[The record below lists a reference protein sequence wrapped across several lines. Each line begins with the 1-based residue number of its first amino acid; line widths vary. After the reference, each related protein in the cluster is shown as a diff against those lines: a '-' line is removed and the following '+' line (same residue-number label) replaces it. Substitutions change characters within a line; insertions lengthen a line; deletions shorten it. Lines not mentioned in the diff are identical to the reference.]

1 MALHLWRGLFYLLL
15 MVGSPEPQCSSN
27 VKSATPFCINKY
39 KFNIIIMKRISVFI
53 LLFFVLLFNIQAQTY
68 TLYEKWVDCGN
79 GCQLLDPYYSDGVTF
94 TWDGSVKNGKAH
106 GYGVATKF
114 KNGQFE
120 SKYEGIYK
128 NGIREGKGQ
137 FTHADG
143 SIKTGHFVNGQL
155 VGQGKMTTEDGHTYD
170 GCFVNYRMHGQGTIK
185 YANGASFVGFVADN
199 APHTGTFTN
208 YDGTITYLQQGNPV
222 EKITSVA
229 SKYLPKIG
237 QRVTEYFDK
246 DWNRCEAKTASY
258 YRLITYSAP
267 NTPKGVVKDY
277 YITGELQSE
286 QYPIFIDYSDE
297 SRTFLEG
304 EQTFYHK
311 NGKIERKQQYYNNQ
325 LNGPSISYYEDGK
338 IASEINFVHGV
349 PNGDAVEY
357 YPNGKIATVRKFNG
371 GQLHNNKYLYV
382 TEDETIF
389 LTYEEDFFRNR
400 ETWEFRG
407 QNGIVQVN
415 DAESISLQASPERTI
430 SGGIYTGF
438 SPMSDNIISVLTN
451 QRNPG
456 QGVISFLFGYKDWDN
471 MCAFSI
477 AGNQFQFTY
486 IKNGVTVQS
495 DEWQVSEYINPDV
508 NQLMIINSEDKIKL
522 FINDKLVKE
531 VGRIYY
537 DGSLCGISLYNPGS
551 QPIVA
556 DVAQLMV
563 HEVIEPHKIPQEY
576 LPEEKSDPN
585 AWKGNGSGFFL
596 NQEGYIATNYHVV
609 EGASAIQANFTRNG
623 KVESYPA
630 TVVAADQ
637 QNDLAIIKIN
647 DTSYKNVSQLP
658 YGLLSRTKDTGS
670 EVFALGYPMADVMG
684 DEVKFTDGKISSRS
698 GIQGDIRVY
707 QISVPIQPGN
717 SGGPLFDMN
726 GNIVGITSSGLNRDY
741 FKSENVN
748 YAIKASYLKT
758 LMESC
763 PQKIVLEEKEDISI
777 TKTSLTEKIK
787 QYEDFVVLI
796 LTK

>member
-1 MALHLWRGLFYLLL
+1 
-15 MVGSPEPQCSSN
+15 
-27 VKSATPFCINKY
+27 
-39 KFNIIIMKRISVFI
+39 MKRISVFI
-53 LLFFVLLFNIQAQTY
+53 LLFFVLLLNLHAQTY
-68 TLYEKWVDCGN
+68 TLFEKWVDCGK

-94 TWDGSVKNGKAH
+94 TWDGSVKNGKAN
-106 GYGVATKF
+106 GYGVATKY

-128 NGIREGKGQ
+128 NGIREGKGK

-143 SIKTGHFVNGQL
+143 SIKTGHFINGQL

-185 YANGASFVGFVADN
+185 YANGASFVGFVADD

-208 YDGTITYLQQGNPV
+208 YDGSITYLQQGNPV

-229 SKYLPKIG
+229 LKYSPKIG
-237 QRVTEYFDK
+237 QRITEYFDEK
-246 DWNRCEAKTASY
+246 WNRCEAKFASY
-258 YRLITYSAP
+258 YRLITYSSP
-267 NTPKGVVKDY
+267 NTPLGVVKDY

-286 QYPIFIDYSDE
+286 QYPVYVNYEDE

-311 NGKIERKQQYYNNQ
+311 NGKIKRKQQYYNNQ

-338 IASEINFVHGV
+338 VASEINFVYGI
-349 PNGDAVEY
+349 PNGDVIEY
-357 YPNGKIATVRKFNG
+357 YPNGNIAIVKKYNKGT
-371 GQLHNNKYLYV
+371 LHNNKYLHI
-382 TEDETIF
+382 TEDETVF
-389 LTYEEDFFRNR
+389 LVYDENFIKNKD
-400 ETWEFRG
+400 TWEFRG

-415 DAESISLQASPERTI
+415 DASSISMQASPEKTV

-438 SPMSDNIISVLTN
+438 SPMSENIISIITN
-451 QRNPG
+451 QRNPCKG
-456 QGVISFLFGYKDWDN
+456 IISFLFGFKDWDN

-477 AGNQFQFTY
+477 AGNMFQFTY
-486 IKNGVTVQS
+486 KKNGVIVQN
-495 DEWQVSEYINPDV
+495 DEWQVSEYIKPEV
-508 NQLMIINSEDKIKL
+508 NQLTIINAGDKIKL
-522 FINDKLVKE
+522 FINEKLVKE

-537 DGSLCGISLYNPGS
+537 DGSLCGISLFNTTME
-551 QPIVA
+551 PIVVDA
-556 DVAQLMV
+556 TQLII
-563 HEVIEPHKIPQEY
+563 HEVINPRNIPQEY
-576 LPEEKSDPN
+576 LPEEKTDPN

-596 NQEGYIATNYHVV
+596 NQEGYIATNYHVI
-609 EGASAIQANFTRNG
+609 EGANTIQANFTRNG
-623 KVESYPA
+623 KIESYPA
-630 TVVAADQ
+630 TVVITDQ

-647 DTSYKNVSQLP
+647 DKSYTKVSSLP
-658 YGLLSRTKDTGS
+658 YGLLTRTKDTGS

-684 DEVKFTDGKISSRS
+684 EEVKFTDGKISSRS

-717 SGGPLFDMN
+717 SGGPLFDME
-726 GNIVGITSSGLNRDY
+726 GNVVGITSSGLNRDY

-763 PQKIVLEEKEDISI
+763 PQEIILKEKEIGSVSNI
-777 TKTSLTEKIK
+777 SLTERIK